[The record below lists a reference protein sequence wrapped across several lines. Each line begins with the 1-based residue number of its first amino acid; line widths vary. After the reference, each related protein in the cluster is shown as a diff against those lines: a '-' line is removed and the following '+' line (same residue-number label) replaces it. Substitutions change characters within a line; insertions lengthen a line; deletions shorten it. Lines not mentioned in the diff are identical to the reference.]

1 MKKNYVTYLLF
12 LLAITLMSCKKNTV
26 SYAYFTGQIAN
37 PKEKEI
43 HILKNNQKIK
53 NAILKH
59 NSNFVIKLDSVTEG
73 LFSFKHG
80 NEVQYI
86 FLSPKD
92 SLVMRLN
99 TWDFDESLIFSG
111 KGAVK
116 NNFLMYLFL
125 ENEKQEKLF
134 YNYYN
139 LSEKEFKHKTD
150 SLLQIKLTAFKQYKS
165 NSTNISKKFND
176 LVHLA
181 IYYPIYSQMEK
192 YAMNAINKNLN
203 LSNSFYD
210 FRKDVTIDQTDF
222 NSFYAYR
229 NYVKNYFKTK
239 TIAIVKKNKDKK
251 LSLVMLTQ
259 IKKELKQSNF
269 KDELLQNA
277 TLNCLLD
284 ENCSNNDKQNVLKSF
299 YKNCKNSRKKSEIK
313 SITNS
318 MQFIKKGSKLP
329 SISIQDYQGN
339 STSIRAKNI
348 HQNTVIYFWPKERN
362 RIVYMAKRLHYL
374 QKKHKNIAFIGI
386 DGQLDNYN
394 WKSFIKSNN
403 LNSENQFQLNVKNK
417 NKWFCNELPRAI
429 LIDKN
434 GVIKNDFSY
443 LAQKDFEVLLQKLS
457 KN

>member
-12 LLAITLMSCKKNTV
+12 LLTITLISCKKNTV

-43 HILKNNQKIK
+43 HILKNNQILK
-53 NAILKH
+53 NATLKH
-59 NSNFVIKLDSVTEG
+59 NNNFVIKLDSVTEG

-80 NEVQYI
+80 NEIQYI
-86 FLSPKD
+86 YLSPKD

-125 ENEKQEKLF
+125 ENEKQDKLF

-139 LSEKEFKHKTD
+139 LSEKEFLNKKD
-150 SLLQIKLTAFKQYKS
+150 SLLQIKLIAFKQYKE
-165 NSTNISKKFND
+165 NSTNNSKKFNN

-192 YAMNAINKNLN
+192 YAINAIFNNKY
-203 LSNSFYD
+203 LSSSYYD
-210 FRKDVTIDQTDF
+210 FRKDIKIDQKYF
-222 NSFYAYR
+222 KSFYAYR
-229 NYVKNYFKTK
+229 NYIKSYFQTK
-239 TIAIVKKNKDKK
+239 TASISKKNKDKTQ
-251 LSLVMLTQ
+251 SLLLLEQ
-259 IKKELKQSNF
+259 INKELKSSSF
-269 KDELLQNA
+269 KDELLQSA

-284 ENCSNNDKQNVLKSF
+284 ENCSNVDKQNALKSF
-299 YKNCKNSRKKSEIK
+299 YKNCKNFRKISEIK

-318 MQFIKKGSKLP
+318 MQYIKKGLKLP
-329 SISIQDYQGN
+329 TISIEDYQGN
-339 STSIRAKNI
+339 SASIQAENI

-374 QKKHKNIAFIGI
+374 QKKYKNITFIGI
-386 DGQLDNYN
+386 DGQLDKYN

-403 LNSENQFQLNVKNK
+403 LNSKNQFQLDEKNK
-417 NKWFCNELPRAI
+417 NNWFCNELPRAI